1 MRVFWR
7 ERRISSDPY
16 LLQVIELHGYLS
28 EEEVDVRSP
37 LHGADKIR
45 LCIVREKEGER
56 HKMMEGRG
64 GGKKRR
70 KSEDEVC
77 EEERVHEI

>member
-7 ERRISSDPY
+7 EARISSDPY

-45 LCIVREKEGER
+45 LCIVRKKR
-56 HKMMEGRG
+56 GRETQNDG
-64 GGKKRR
+64 GWRGGKKRR
-70 KSEDEVC
+70 KYEDEVC